1 MKKNNHSGNSG
12 EALVD
17 KAALLQW
24 LEDRAYY
31 CVMEEDGISA
41 FDAYRDV
48 IAYVRRMT
56 THIKIPDI
64 GIR

>member
-1 MKKNNHSGNSG
+1 MKDNNHRSGP
-12 EALVD
+12 LID
-17 KAALLQW
+17 KTALLKW
-24 LEDRAYY
+24 LEYRAYY
-31 CVMEEDGISA
+31 CALEDGKVSA

-48 IAYVRRMT
+48 IAYVNQIT

>member
-1 MKKNNHSGNSG
+1 MKVDNHSG
-12 EALVD
+12 EALID
-17 KAALLQW
+17 KTALLKW
-24 LEDRAYY
+24 LEYRAYY
-31 CVMEEDGISA
+31 CMLEEDESSA